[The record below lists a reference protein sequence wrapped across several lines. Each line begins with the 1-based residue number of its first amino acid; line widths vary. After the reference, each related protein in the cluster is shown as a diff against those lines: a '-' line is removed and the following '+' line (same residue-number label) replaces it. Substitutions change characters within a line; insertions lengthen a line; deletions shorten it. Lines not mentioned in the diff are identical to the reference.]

1 MDAWELAQLLDG
13 RAATEQPYLEFL
25 RSPALSAGLYVLDAG
40 ATDRQ
45 QPHTED
51 EVYYV
56 ASGRG
61 AVVVAGESR
70 SVAAGSVVFV
80 KAGVEHRFHSIEEEL
95 VILHEVAH
103 AVLVAHIG
111 DIDLH
116 AVLDPGDVEQI
127 TAILRDEAVEQSH
140 PGA

>member
-56 ASGRG
+56 VSGRATIRVG
-61 AVVVAGESR
+61 AEDRPVT
-70 SVAAGSVVFV
+70 AGSVVFV
-80 KAGVEHRFHSIEEEL
+80 SAGVDHRFHSIAENLTIL
-95 VILHEVAH
+95 VFFAPAEYSLA
-103 AVLVAHIG
+103 APKT
-111 DIDLH
+111 DD
-116 AVLDPGDVEQI
+116 
-127 TAILRDEAVEQSH
+127 T
-140 PGA
+140 

>member
-56 ASGRG
+56 VSGAGR
-61 AVVVAGESR
+61 VTVANDTR
-70 SVAAGSVVFV
+70 DVAAGSVIFV
-80 KAGVEHRFHSIEEEL
+80 AATVPHRFH
-95 VILHEVAH
+95 
-103 AVLVAHIG
+103 
-111 DIDLH
+111 DIAERLEIIVFF
-116 AVLDPGDVEQI
+116 APPEGS
-127 TAILRDEAVEQSH
+127 AAGRS
-140 PGA
+140 G